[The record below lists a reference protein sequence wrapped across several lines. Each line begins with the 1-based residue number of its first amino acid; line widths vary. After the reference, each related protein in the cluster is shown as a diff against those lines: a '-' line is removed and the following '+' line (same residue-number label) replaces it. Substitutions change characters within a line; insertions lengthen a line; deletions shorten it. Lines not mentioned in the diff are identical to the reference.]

1 MIIFSLGGSLIVPD
15 EIDVEFLKRFKE
27 IILKSD
33 ERFALICGG
42 GKICRRYQEAAS
54 KISDLNNEDLDWLG
68 IASTKLNAFLIK
80 TIFKG
85 YAYPEVIDDPTQ
97 PVDFKEKVIVAAGWK
112 PGCST
117 DKDAVLLAK
126 NLGAKTV
133 VNLSNID
140 YVYDKDPK
148 KFDDAKPLKRISW
161 NDFQNIVGEKWD
173 PGLNAPF
180 DPVASKEAKE
190 LGLKVVILNGKNIR
204 NIEDYLAGKDFVG
217 TIIE

>member
-15 EIDVEFLKRFKE
+15 QIDVDFLKKFKDL
-27 IILKSD
+27 ILGSD

-54 KISDLNNEDLDWLG
+54 KISDLDGDDLDWLG
-68 IASTKLNAFLIK
+68 IASTKLNANLVK

-85 YAYPEVIDDPTQ
+85 HVYPEVVDDPTQ

-126 NLGAKTV
+126 TLDAKTV
-133 VNLSNID
+133 INLSNID

-148 KFDDAKPLKRISW
+148 KFDDAKPIKKMSW
-161 NDFQNIVGEKWD
+161 DDFQKIVGEEWD
-173 PGLNAPF
+173 PGLNMPF
-180 DPVASKEAKE
+180 DPIASKEAKE
-190 LGLKVVILNGKNIR
+190 LGLKVVILNGKNIG
-204 NIEDYLAGKDFVG
+204 NMKDYLDGKDFVG
-217 TIIE
+217 TVIE